1 MLGFGLQWVFSKVS
15 FSEFFMVYETGGC
28 ERGLHRT
35 VFLEVYKKWYFQ
47 KVSFLVCLWFTK
59 QGCLDVV
66 YEKEFF
72 KVYVKRYVRG
82 LQK

>member
-1 MLGFGLQWVFSKVS
+1 
-15 FSEFFMVYETGGC
+15 MVYETPGS
-28 ERGLHRT
+28 ERGLHKL
-35 VFLEVYKKWYFQ
+35 VFFKVYIKWYFQ